1 VSTNSL
7 TDPIP
12 KDGIKSLWAA
22 EAAPLVVVS
31 SPTLLINS
39 KKLLDTFFTNNSY
52 LPLTQRTDE
61 TVVICAPELFT
72 LTVSQVSV

>member
-1 VSTNSL
+1 MSTNSL
-7 TDPIP
+7 TDPVL
-12 KDGIKSLWAA
+12 KDGTKSLWAA
-22 EAAPLVVVS
+22 EALLLVVVS

-52 LPLTQRTDE
+52 LPLAHRTDE
-61 TVVICAPELFT
+61 TVVICALELFT